1 MDPFENNKLEVEG
14 LPQLGDQDFEML
26 PKRYFRL
33 RMWTWGATSLISILL
48 ICSAIAWL
56 AMEREAGISD
66 FPMVLWIAMASWSIF
81 LGLWGISEFH
91 GFQMRGYAMRDRD
104 LSYRAGFFF
113 HAYTTVPFNRLQHSE
128 ISQGP
133 VARLAKLCTLKIYT
147 AGSSGANLSISGMD
161 PVDAQRIRD
170 YIDEHGGN

>member
-1 MDPFENNKLEVEG
+1 MERFENTKLELEG

-26 PKRYFRL
+26 PNRYFRL
-33 RMWTWGATSLISILL
+33 RMWTWGVTSLISILL
-48 ICSAIAWL
+48 LCGAYLWL
-56 AMEREAGISD
+56 AMESESGFSD
-66 FPMVLWIAMASWSIF
+66 FPSVLWAFLAAWSIF
-81 LGLWGISEFH
+81 LSLWGVSEFH
-91 GFQMRGYAMRDRD
+91 GFQMRGYAMRERD

-128 ISQGP
+128 VSQGP
-133 VARLAKLCTLKIYT
+133 VARLAKLCTLKLYT

>member
-1 MDPFENNKLEVEG
+1 MERFENNKLELED

-26 PKRYFRL
+26 PNRYFRL
-33 RMWTWGATSLISILL
+33 RMWTWGVTSLISILL
-48 ICSAIAWL
+48 LCGAYIWL
-56 AMEREAGISD
+56 AMESESGFSD
-66 FPMVLWIAMASWSIF
+66 FPGVLWAFLAAWSIF
-81 LGLWGISEFH
+81 LSLWGVSEFH
-91 GFQMRGYAMRDRD
+91 GFQMRGYAMRERD

-128 ISQGP
+128 VSQGP
-133 VARLAKLCTLKIYT
+133 VARLAKLCTLKLYT